1 MRARQAK
8 FSKRK
13 RSLVKKA
20 KELAILCDVDLALI
34 LFSPTEKP
42 VALVGQ
48 DKELST
54 VLERLSSLSVG
65 QREERRAYTNRLVEK
80 MFSKS
85 DSEADPGSFLTD
97 RSEVLKLR
105 EEQLNELNGK
115 LEAKTKILR
124 VWKNPLLVED
134 PEQLKLMED
143 HLIASLNKISIK
155 DGELS
160 EENENGSNGAN
171 GN

>member
-1 MRARQAK
+1 MARRRLKIRRLEDMRARQAK

-54 VLERLSSLSVG
+54 VLERVSSLSVG
-65 QREERRAYTNRLVEK
+65 QREERCTNIGKSLV
-80 MFSKS
+80 
-85 DSEADPGSFLTD
+85 
-97 RSEVLKLR
+97 
-105 EEQLNELNGK
+105 N
-115 LEAKTKILR
+115 
-124 VWKNPLLVED
+124 
-134 PEQLKLMED
+134 
-143 HLIASLNKISIK
+143 
-155 DGELS
+155 
-160 EENENGSNGAN
+160 
-171 GN
+171 